1 VSSVNEQ
8 RTHPRMRV
16 NWHVVYNGTSDT
28 EEVIH
33 ESSRLEDYSL
43 SGACFLTMSDI
54 RVGMHL
60 TLQISVP
67 MARPLVFLG
76 EVVRVDDK
84 SDVGR
89 MFKIAAV
96 RWLPTA
102 QMSKP
107 AEEFSSHL
115 A

>member
-1 VSSVNEQ
+1 
-8 RTHPRMRV
+8 
-16 NWHVVYNGTSDT
+16 
-28 EEVIH
+28 
-33 ESSRLEDYSL
+33 
-43 SGACFLTMSDI
+43 
-54 RVGMHL
+54 
-60 TLQISVP
+60 

-102 QMSKP
+102 QKSKP
-107 AEEFSSHL
+107 ADEFSSHL